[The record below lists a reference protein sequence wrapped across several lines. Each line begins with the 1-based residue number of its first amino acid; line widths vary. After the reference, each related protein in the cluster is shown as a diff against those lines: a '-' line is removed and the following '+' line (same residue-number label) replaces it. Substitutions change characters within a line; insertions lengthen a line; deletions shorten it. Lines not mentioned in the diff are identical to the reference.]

1 MDGLANRIRELRQ
14 EKGMTLKE
22 VSERT
27 GFSVSFLSQVE
38 RGLSSLSITSL
49 QALAETLGV
58 PIVEFFPAPPVR
70 NYARRRHEHQPF
82 QLDGSQIQYVSLS
95 GNFPS
100 RNLEP
105 LLVTLPPRLQR
116 QEPFGHPGEEFAYVL
131 SGRMT
136 IVVDGEAY
144 DLGPGDSIHF
154 SSRSLHTFE
163 NPTDEPT
170 VAVWVL
176 TPKIF

>member
-1 MDGLANRIRELRQ
+1 
-14 EKGMTLKE
+14 
-22 VSERT
+22 
-27 GFSVSFLSQVE
+27 
-38 RGLSSLSITSL
+38 
-49 QALAETLGV
+49 
-58 PIVEFFPAPPVR
+58 
-70 NYARRRHEHQPF
+70 
-82 QLDGSQIQYVSLS
+82 
-95 GNFPS
+95 

-116 QEPFGHPGEEFAYVL
+116 QEPFGHTGEEFAYVL